1 MSDSG
6 SHNWSPT
13 NLRRLVIGAVRARLS
28 GAEQFGKRQHIVGR
42 VKFSLEGRAVFG
54 DVFIADGSLATVSIG
69 IRRGGSLSVGDH
81 VFINSGVTID
91 ASYDVQIGNHVL
103 LAPYVYIVD
112 CDQHE
117 VEPGRA
123 LRKEQVIVGDNVWL
137 GRNATVLPGVS
148 IGSGSVIGAN
158 SVVTK
163 DIPSNSFAAG
173 VPARVIR
180 QLEIPDGWIRH

>member
-1 MSDSG
+1 
-6 SHNWSPT
+6 
-13 NLRRLVIGAVRARLS
+13 
-28 GAEQFGKRQHIVGR
+28 
-42 VKFSLEGRAVFG
+42 
-54 DVFIADGSLATVSIG
+54 
-69 IRRGGSLSVGDH
+69 
-81 VFINSGVTID
+81 VTID

>member
-1 MSDSG
+1 MSDG
-6 SHNWSPT
+6 KSHDWSPT
-13 NLRRLVIGAVRARLS
+13 NLRRLIIGAVRARLS
-28 GAEQFGKRQHIVGR
+28 GAERFGKRQHIIGR

-69 IRRGGSLSVGDH
+69 TRKGGNLSIGDH

-91 ASYDVQIGNHVL
+91 AWHDVRIGNHVL
-103 LAPYVYIVD
+103 LAPSVYIVD

-117 VEPGRA
+117 VEPGSA

-137 GRNATVLPGVS
+137 GRNAAVMPGVS

-163 DIPSNSFAAG
+163 DIPPNSFAAG

-180 QLEIPDGWIRH
+180 KLEIPDGWIRR